1 VVSGGL
7 ELGKVAVSF
16 KVMPADETV
25 SLEDME
31 KRLRED
37 IAREFTLGRSSIEEL
52 AFGIK
57 VLKIIVI
64 MEDEGGLIDRVE
76 QNIRKNK
83 EVGEVEVEE
92 VSLIS

>member
-1 VVSGGL
+1 
-7 ELGKVAVSF
+7 
-16 KVMPADETV
+16 
-25 SLEDME
+25 
-31 KRLRED
+31 
-37 IAREFTLGRSSIEEL
+37 
-52 AFGIK
+52 

>member
-52 AFGIK
+52 AFG
-57 VLKIIVI
+57 
-64 MEDEGGLIDRVE
+64 
-76 QNIRKNK
+76 
-83 EVGEVEVEE
+83 
-92 VSLIS
+92 

>member
-1 VVSGGL
+1 
-7 ELGKVAVSF
+7 LGKVAVSF